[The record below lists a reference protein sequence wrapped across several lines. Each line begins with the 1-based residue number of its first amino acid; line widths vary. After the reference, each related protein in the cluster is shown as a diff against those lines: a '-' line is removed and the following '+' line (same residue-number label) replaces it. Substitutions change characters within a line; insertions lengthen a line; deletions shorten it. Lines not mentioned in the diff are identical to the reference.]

1 MDLKDFAE
9 WLHEMQELTGGCVL
23 EMRVDGR
30 AGIALELSW
39 RQDGQ
44 AVSYSHHMSGVELRQ
59 MRVAVQ
65 KQVMQQIRLR
75 VESRKPPN
83 VRVQPDTTAPQEHED
98 E

>member
-23 EMRVDGR
+23 KMRADGR

-39 RQDGQ
+39 RQDGH

-59 MRVAVQ
+59 MRVDVQ
-65 KQVMQQIRLR
+65 KQVMRQIRYR
-75 VESRKPPN
+75 VENRKPPN
-83 VRVQPDTTAPQEHED
+83 VTPTSP
-98 E
+98 